1 MKNIKKQTFAI
12 LLIAFFAISIFP
24 LLSLAQAAD
33 TRVTYAYIGATPN
46 PVGVNQETLLHIGI
60 TQQYMSLHDGWKG
73 LTVQVTDPSGKATTL
88 GPFNTDPTGGTGYIF
103 VPTVEG
109 NYTFQTFFPQQVND
123 VAQSG
128 LPVGTIMLARNSS
141 KLTLEVIQEHT
152 AVYPGHALPTEYW
165 SRPIDDQLHGW
176 SVLGRQLA
184 KNTRQPS
191 HNRQYRCTRN
201 STHTMGQIPRYSE
214 ALQVQKQ
221 AITYGQQA
229 THTRANSQARLS

>member
-1 MKNIKKQTFAI
+1 MQNLKKQTFAI
-12 LLIAFFAISIFP
+12 LLIASFAISAFP

-73 LTVQVTDPSGKATTL
+73 LTVQVTDPSGKVTTL

-103 VPTVEG
+103 VPTVVG

-128 LPVGTIMLARNSS
+128 LPVGTIM
-141 KLTLEVIQEHT
+141 
-152 AVYPGHALPTEYW
+152 
-165 SRPIDDQLHGW
+165 
-176 SVLGRQLA
+176 
-184 KNTRQPS
+184 PS
-191 HNRQYRCTRN
+191 
-201 STHTMGQIPRYSE
+201 
-214 ALQVQKQ
+214 
-221 AITYGQQA
+221 
-229 THTRANSQARLS
+229 